1 MGSHR
6 QASQQSRGQARVK
19 HAIIVVVCHECCQ
32 IICTQWQYYT
42 STSKGQ
48 LREGGGGRGLG
59 LQLVHDSDSE
69 WMTDSGPVLLFLT
82 NVAGVTLSIVVGVLL
97 LGVHDSSAVV
107 LVIPLLT
114 PFTEKN

>member
-1 MGSHR
+1 
-6 QASQQSRGQARVK
+6 
-19 HAIIVVVCHECCQ
+19 
-32 IICTQWQYYT
+32 
-42 STSKGQ
+42 
-48 LREGGGGRGLG
+48 
-59 LQLVHDSDSE
+59 
-69 WMTDSGPVLLFLT
+69 MTDSGPVLLFLT